1 MSRRLFYSGM
11 ITVFKNIKQL
21 VQVRDVAPTIL
32 RGNEMKTLPIIENA
46 FLVLQ
51 DELIHAYGKMED
63 YQAPKEPFQ
72 EMDATGRL
80 ILPCWIDSHTHL
92 VYAGNRIQEFVDR
105 INGLSYEEIAARG
118 GGILQSAARLGET
131 SEEILFKAAE
141 KRLCEVIQMGTGAIE
156 IKSGYGLN
164 TNAEMKMLRVIKAL
178 KQKYDLPIKSTF
190 LGAHAF
196 PKGMAD
202 KPDSYVDLICNEMI
216 PQIAEEKLA
225 DYVDA
230 FLEKNYFNTKQVQR
244 VVETGKKYGLIPK
257 IHVNQFNAFGG
268 IKACVEMGALSV
280 DHLEVITEEDITAL
294 QNSKTIP
301 VALPACSYFIQIP
314 YTPARQLLNAN
325 LPLALASDYNPGTS
339 PTGNMNFIVSSAC
352 IQMKMTPEEA
362 INAAT
367 INAAYALNLES
378 THGSISKGKKANIML
393 THPLE
398 NYNEIAYAFGNMPI
412 AKVWINGILQNL

>member
-1 MSRRLFYSGM
+1 M

-21 VQVRDVAPTIL
+21 VQVRNHAPQML
-32 RGNEMKTLPIIENA
+32 RGAEMKELPCIENA
-46 FLVLQ
+46 YLILNHDSIQ
-51 DELIHAYGKMED
+51 DFGAMND
-63 YQAPKEPFQ
+63 YQKPTSPFQ
-72 EMDATGRL
+72 EIDATGRL
-80 ILPCWIDSHTHL
+80 VLPCWIDSHTHL

-118 GGILQSAARLGET
+118 GGILQSAHRLKEAT
-131 SEEILFKAAE
+131 EERLFLDAE
-141 KRLCEVIQMGTGAIE
+141 KRLKEVIKTGTGAIE
-156 IKSGYGLN
+156 IKSGYGLS
-164 TNAEMKMLRVIKAL
+164 TETELKMLRVVKAL

-196 PKGMAD
+196 PKGYAE
-202 KPDSYVDLICNEMI
+202 KPDAYIDLICNEMI

-230 FLEKNYFNTKQVQR
+230 FLEKNYFSIEQVQR
-244 VVETGKKYGLIPK
+244 VVETGKKFGLIPK

-280 DHLEVITEEDITAL
+280 DHLEVITEDDIQAL
-294 QNSKTIP
+294 QNSQTMP
-301 VALPACSYFIQIP
+301 VALPACSFFIQIP
-314 YTPARQLLNAN
+314 YTPARQLLKAD

-339 PTGNMNFIVSSAC
+339 PTGNMNFVVASAC
-352 IQMKMTPEEA
+352 IHMKMTPEEA

-367 INAAYALNLES
+367 INAAYAMNLEK
-378 THGSISKGKKANIML
+378 THGSISKGKKANVML

-412 AKVWINGILQNL
+412 AHVWINGKLQND